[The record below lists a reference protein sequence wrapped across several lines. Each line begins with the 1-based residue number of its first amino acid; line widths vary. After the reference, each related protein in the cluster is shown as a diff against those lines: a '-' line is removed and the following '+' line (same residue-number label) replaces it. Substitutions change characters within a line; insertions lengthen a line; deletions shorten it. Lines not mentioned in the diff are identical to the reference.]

1 VLILARGPRGRRQRL
16 IHFILQN
23 RAFELRVGETNLTSL
38 GPGGGVAYPTWSFS
52 SQHVWGAIIRFP
64 PLTCRFVT
72 PTLCRPGRRG
82 CHSMDDCQAPWP
94 LRRVILSGKHSTFDQ
109 SAPASAFQAGQAQT
123 GQGSLVVGPA
133 SFERGRTRWSQHATN
148 KMHPTRWH
156 APGEHSLGSIA
167 YLHIRLPWRASESS
181 TSAFG
186 GQHCPGP
193 LAQDPAQGCSDSE
206 PRLSRQSAQWVSVSP
221 GRCSRPMAVSSHDE
235 LGDLKGRRNSD
246 SPASRQLG

>member
-1 VLILARGPRGRRQRL
+1 MPRRVLVLILARGPRGRRQRL

-109 SAPASAFQAGQAQT
+109 PAPASAFQAGQAQT

-148 KMHPTRWH
+148 KMHPTCVQQFGRQ
-156 APGEHSLGSIA
+156 EE
-167 YLHIRLPWRASESS
+167 RR
-181 TSAFG
+181 SA
-186 GQHCPGP
+186 
-193 LAQDPAQGCSDSE
+193 A
-206 PRLSRQSAQWVSVSP
+206 
-221 GRCSRPMAVSSHDE
+221 
-235 LGDLKGRRNSD
+235 
-246 SPASRQLG
+246 